1 MPPRLVDLGRQDPE
15 TTMNMDS
22 TSLFKYKAKFKLS
35 TTLLV
40 VLMGFSACEPSVP
53 KGRIRIKND
62 IQDSEYNVVR
72 VSGGGLGAS
81 LKPGEM
87 VLMPKGTTSMSF
99 SRSYKTYARS
109 YKVQC
114 PPMEL
119 KDSGFQIKLIDV
131 HLNRM
136 KGGCKTVYARKG

>member
-1 MPPRLVDLGRQDPE
+1 M
-15 TTMNMDS
+15 TTTNLKMIR
-22 TSLFKYKAKFKLS
+22 TRWGLALP
-35 TTLLV
+35 LLV
-40 VLMGFSACEPSVP
+40 MMLGLSSCESSVP

-62 IQDSEYNVVR
+62 IQDSEYNIVR

-99 SRSYKTYARS
+99 SRAYKTFARS

-114 PPMEL
+114 PPMEIN
-119 KDSGFQIKLIDV
+119 DSGFQIKLIDV

-136 KGGCKTVYARKG
+136 KGGCRTVYANKG